1 MLDVQAAMLP
11 QQLLERCSLVG
22 GRIVQNHDHLA
33 PQVAQQ
39 LAQKQANFFL
49 PDVVEIKLIVQTQA
63 LAAGAYGD
71 SRNDRDLV
79 APSLAIIVNWG
90 TALRGPGLGYIR
102 NQKEARF
109 IGKD

>member
-1 MLDVQAAMLP
+1 MFDMQPAMLS
-11 QQLLERCSLVG
+11 QQLLERCSLMG
-22 GRIVQNHDHLA
+22 GRIIQDHDHLA
-33 PQVAQQ
+33 PQLAQQ

-49 PDVVEIKLIVQTQA
+49 PDVVEIELIVQTQA

-79 APSLAIIVNWG
+79 APSLTMIVDWG
-90 TALRGPGLGYIR
+90 AALWGPGLGHIR

-109 IGKD
+109 VSKD